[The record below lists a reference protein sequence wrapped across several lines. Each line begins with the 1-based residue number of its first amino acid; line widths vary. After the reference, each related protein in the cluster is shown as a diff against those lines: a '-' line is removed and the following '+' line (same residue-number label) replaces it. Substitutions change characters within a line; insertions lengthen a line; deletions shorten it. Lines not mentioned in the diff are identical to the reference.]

1 MNLRS
6 FTTTGGEEEEEE
18 EDEEPLLSG
27 SGQVAHTTC
36 TDEELQSWKDV
47 LQEWKDGD
55 EHRPEKVLQ
64 LVRKVN
70 IIIYMS
76 QGLTSAGVQRNQIS
90 FWVLISFSSKNRN
103 GPLSMSVF

>member
-1 MNLRS
+1 MRFLKFPIWLS
-6 FTTTGGEEEEEE
+6 LDFYELATTTGGEEEEEE

-70 IIIYMS
+70 
-76 QGLTSAGVQRNQIS
+76 L
-90 FWVLISFSSKNRN
+90 
-103 GPLSMSVF
+103 